1 MKEYSSIP
9 FLICFVIYFI
19 TTIMFI
25 MFTKSNNIWATL
37 IGGVISITLIIFV
50 NETAQNIKEKNE

>member
-1 MKEYSSIP
+1 
-9 FLICFVIYFI
+9 
-19 TTIMFI
+19 

-37 IGGVISITLIIFV
+37 IGGVISIALIIFV